1 MKTAIIVIS
10 EAGIALAK
18 TLEQELPESEI
29 FSTGTDTD
37 CHSISNLQE
46 AVPEDIP

>member
-29 FSTGTDTD
+29 FSTGTGSV
-37 CHSISNLQE
+37 SILSL
-46 AVPEDIP
+46 IHI